1 MTKKPRSGSEDSKS
15 VRTRERILDSAAY
28 VLSRKGFAG
37 TRLNDVAEHAE
48 LQAPAIYYYF
58 KSREELIEEVM
69 VVGASAIRA
78 HVVEALEELPEDA
91 QPIDRIL
98 TAVDAHL
105 RYTLIISDYTLAAT
119 RNGGQLPE
127 HLRERHDRAREEYG
141 LVWRSLFVDALEAGE
156 IRSDLDVSAARML
169 TLGALNWAVEWWDPH
184 GSGTVDTLVRTAQTM
199 LLRGMASDTCSP
211 TIPVAPAPPAKATSR
226 KKPAASR
233 ARKAKETAG

>member
-1 MTKKPRSGSEDSKS
+1 M
-15 VRTRERILDSAAY
+15 RTRERILDSAAY
-28 VLSRKGFAG
+28 VLSRRGFAG

-69 VVGASAIRA
+69 VVGARAIRA
-78 HVVEALEELPEDA
+78 HVVEALEALPPDA

-127 HLRERHDRAREEYG
+127 HLRERHDLARQEYG
-141 LVWRSLFVDALEAGE
+141 LVWRSLFVDALESGE

-184 GSGTVDTLVRTAQTM
+184 GSGTVDTLVRTAQKM
-199 LLRGMASDTCSP
+199 LLGGLASDTCSP
-211 TIPVAPAPPAKATSR
+211 TILVAPAPAKATSR

-233 ARKAKETAG
+233 TRKAKETAG